1 METFTEIKPL
11 VDNSLYQVQ
20 REKSLNGLDI
30 NNIDAPII
38 EIINSFAKF
47 SFCYTLQ
54 SCYGHFVYKNQKNP
68 KSIEPLPDLDDISNV
83 VYRIAYIALCIQ
95 KDDRGKILLQ
105 KLSNIPSIDP
115 EYVQFGCAE
124 WFWKKQVNS
133 YALQVE
139 PKRYKTKDRV
149 SISYKEALHIE
160 KIRNKVFMELKKII
174 QNFS

>member
-1 METFTEIKPL
+1 METFTEIKPFA
-11 VDNSLYQVQ
+11 DNLLYQKQ
-20 REKSLNGLDI
+20 RKKSLSGLDI

-38 EIINSFAKF
+38 EIINSFAKLP
-47 SFCYTLQ
+47 FCFTLQ

-68 KSIEPLPDLDDISNV
+68 KNIEPLPDSDDISNV

-95 KDDRGKILLQ
+95 NDDRGTILLE

-139 PKRYKTKDRV
+139 PKRYKTRDKV

-174 QNFS
+174 QGLS